1 MLAIMFDPCFK
12 FLQLVKNYLEHED
25 CIHLAFEYDANA
37 VIPLL
42 MTIFEV
48 LNPTI

>member
-1 MLAIMFDPCFK
+1 M
-12 FLQLVKNYLEHED
+12 EHGN
-25 CIHLAFEYDANA
+25 CIHLALEYDANA

>member
-1 MLAIMFDPCFK
+1 MWHMVLIFALF
-12 FLQLVKNYLEHED
+12 
-25 CIHLAFEYDANA
+25 AEYDVNV

-42 MTIFEV
+42 MIIFEV